1 MDTRAND
8 VWSIGRFY
16 GVNGKDLLRHYR
28 DFQSG
33 FKEWNQRGHA
43 KKWLLYPENLGPQLS
58 IDETS
63 LSRGE
68 LYTILTN
75 KAAKGDRGSI
85 VAIVAGTKAE
95 TVIEVLRKIPEF
107 LRKKVTEITLDM
119 AGSMT
124 MIAKRCFPRAVRVT
138 DRFHVQRLAI
148 EALQEIRIKHRW
160 EALDQ
165 ENDAI
170 EQAKSDR
177 RAASQ
182 ADYQPEVLPNGDTIK
197 QLLARGRYALYK
209 KPNTWTESQRE
220 RAQLLFERFPDLKKA
235 YELTLELSNI
245 FTTTTEK
252 IYGLTRLAKWHEKVR
267 QSGFKSF
274 NTVARSIEN
283 HYKTIV
289 NYFDNRSTNASAES
303 FNAKIKA
310 FRAQFRGVRNV
321 EFFLYRLTQLYA

>member
-1 MDTRAND
+1 MVDTRAND

-16 GVNGKDLLRHYR
+16 GVDGRALLRHYR

-33 FKEWNQRGHA
+33 FKEWKQRGHA
-43 KKWLLYPENLGPQLS
+43 KKWLLYPGNLGSQLS

-75 KAAKGDRGSI
+75 KAAKGGPGSI

-95 TVIEVLRKIPEF
+95 TVIEVIRKIPEAQ
-107 LRKKVTEITLDM
+107 RKKVTEITLDM
-119 AGSMT
+119 AGNME
-124 MIAKRCFPRAVRVT
+124 MIAKRCFPRATRVT
-138 DRFHVQRLAI
+138 DRFHVQRLAT
-148 EALQEIRIKHRW
+148 EALQEMRIKLRW
-160 EALDQ
+160 DALDQ

-170 EQAKSDR
+170 EHAK
-177 RAASQ
+177 ATQTEYVA
-182 ADYQPEVLPNGDTIK
+182 EILHNGDTLK
-197 QLLARGRYALYK
+197 QLLARSRYALYK
-209 KPNTWTESQRE
+209 KTSAWTENQKE
-220 RAQLLFERFPDLKKA
+220 RAQLVFERFPDLKKA
-235 YELTLELSNI
+235 YDLAQELSNI
-245 FTTTTEK
+245 FTNTTEK

-310 FRAQFRGVRNV
+310 FRSQFRGVRNV

>member
-1 MDTRAND
+1 VDTKAND

-16 GVNGKDLLRHYR
+16 GVNGRDLLRQYR

-33 FKEWNQRGHA
+33 FKDWKQRGHA
-43 KKWLLYPENLGPQLS
+43 KKWLLYPENLGSQLS

-75 KAAKGDRGSI
+75 KAAKGGKGSI

-95 TVIEVLRKIPEF
+95 TVIEVIRKIPES
-107 LRKKVTEITLDM
+107 LRKKVSEITLDM
-119 AGSMT
+119 AGSME
-124 MIAKRCFPRAVRVT
+124 MIAKRCFPKATRVT
-138 DRFHVQRLAI
+138 DRFHVQRLAT
-148 EALQEIRIKHRW
+148 EALQEMRIKLRW

-165 ENDAI
+165 ESDAI
-170 EQAKSDR
+170 EQA
-177 RAASQ
+177 RAAQ
-182 ADYQPEVLPNGDTIK
+182 TEYVAEVLANGDTVK
-197 QLLARGRYALYK
+197 QLLARSRYALYK
-209 KPNTWTESQRE
+209 KPNTWTDNQKE
-220 RAQLLFERFPDLKKA
+220 RAQLVFERFPDLKKA
-235 YELTLELSNI
+235 YDLAQELSNI
-245 FTTTTEK
+245 FTYTTEK

>member
-1 MDTRAND
+1 M
-8 VWSIGRFY
+8 
-16 GVNGKDLLRHYR
+16 LRHYR

-33 FKEWNQRGHA
+33 FKDWDQRGHA
-43 KKWLLYPENLGPQLS
+43 KKWLLFPENIGSHLS

-75 KAAKGDRGSI
+75 KAAKGGTRSI

-95 TVIEVLRKIPEF
+95 TVIEIIRKIPESQ
-107 LRKKVTEITLDM
+107 RKKVTEITLDM
-119 AGSMT
+119 AGSME
-124 MIAKRCFPRAVRVT
+124 MIAKRCFPRATRVT
-138 DRFHVQRLAI
+138 DRFHVQRLATD
-148 EALQEIRIKHRW
+148 ALQEMCIKLRW
-160 EALDQ
+160 EALDL

-170 EQAKSDR
+170 EQAKSTETEYV
-177 RAASQ
+177 A
-182 ADYQPEVLPNGDTIK
+182 EVLSNGDTLK
-197 QLLARGRYALYK
+197 QLLTRSRYALYK
-209 KPNTWTESQRE
+209 KPNTWTDNQKE
-220 RAQLLFERFPDLKKA
+220 RAQLVFERFPDLKKA
-235 YELTLELSNI
+235 YDLAQELSNI
-245 FTTTTEK
+245 FTNTTEK

-310 FRAQFRGVRNV
+310 FRSQFRGVRNV

>member
-1 MDTRAND
+1 MN
-8 VWSIGRFY
+8 GRR
-16 GVNGKDLLRHYR
+16 LLRQYR
-28 DFQSG
+28 DFRSG
-33 FKEWNQRGHA
+33 FKDWNQRRHA
-43 KKWLLYPENLGPQLS
+43 KKWLLFPQNLGSHLS

-63 LSRGE
+63 LSHGE

-75 KAAKGDRGSI
+75 KAAKGGKGSI
-85 VAIVAGTKAE
+85 IAIVAGTKAE
-95 TVIEVLRKIPEF
+95 TVIEIIRKIPES
-107 LRKKVTEITLDM
+107 LRKKVSEITLDM
-119 AGSMT
+119 AGSMS
-124 MIAKRCFPRAVRVT
+124 MMAKRCFPRATRIT

-170 EQAKSDR
+170 ELAK
-177 RAASQ
+177 AFQ
-182 ADYQPEVLPNGDTIK
+182 TEYQPEILPNGDTVK
-197 QLLARGRYALYK
+197 QLVARSRYSLYK
-209 KPNTWTESQRE
+209 KPNTWTDSQKE
-220 RAQLLFERFPDLKKA
+220 RTQLLFERFPDLKKA
-235 YELTLELSNI
+235 YELALELSNI
-245 FTTTTEK
+245 FTNTTEK

-267 QSGFKSF
+267 QSGFKSS

-303 FNAKIKA
+303 FDAKIKA

-321 EFFLYRLTQLYA
+321 EFFLYRLTRLYA

>member
-16 GVNGKDLLRHYR
+16 GVDGRALLRHYR

-33 FKEWNQRGHA
+33 FKEWKQRGHA
-43 KKWLLYPENLGPQLS
+43 KKWLLYPENLGSQLS

-75 KAAKGDRGSI
+75 KAAKGGPGSI

-95 TVIEVLRKIPEF
+95 TVIEVIRKIPEAQ
-107 LRKKVTEITLDM
+107 RKKVTEITLDM
-119 AGSMT
+119 AGNME
-124 MIAKRCFPRAVRVT
+124 MIAKRCFPRATRVT
-138 DRFHVQRLAI
+138 DRFHVQRLAT
-148 EALQEIRIKHRW
+148 EALQEMRIKLRW

-170 EQAKSDR
+170 EHAK
-177 RAASQ
+177 ATQTEYVA
-182 ADYQPEVLPNGDTIK
+182 EILHNGDTLK
-197 QLLARGRYALYK
+197 QLLARSRYALYK
-209 KPNTWTESQRE
+209 KTSAWTENQKE
-220 RAQLLFERFPDLKKA
+220 RAQLVFKRFPDLKKA
-235 YELTLELSNI
+235 YDLAQELSNI
-245 FTTTTEK
+245 FTNTTEK

-310 FRAQFRGVRNV
+310 FRSQFRGVRNV